1 MGFLTWRRAAG
12 YLAPALMAGMSMA
25 AEAEGD
31 HGLGAA
37 RTEYEIESAMLY
49 NFTKFI
55 DWPDGALRASDGSL
69 VVGVLAD
76 DPMAPAL
83 AVALRDK
90 TIHGHPL
97 VVRRLDSTAD
107 LKGCAVLLVGA
118 SNRKQIARIVEAV
131 GRLPVLTI
139 GVQAQFSRQGG
150 VIAFLRDGNRIR
162 FEINLDAADR
172 AGLQVSSK
180 LLRLA
185 VIWRETSPQARN

>member
-12 YLAPALMAGMSMA
+12 YLAPVLMAGMSMT
-25 AEAEGD
+25 AEAEGE
-31 HGLGAA
+31 HGLAAA

-55 DWPDGALRASDGSL
+55 DWPDGALGASGGSL

-83 AVALRDK
+83 AAALRDK

-107 LKGCAVLLVGA
+107 LKGCAVLLVG
-118 SNRKQIARIVEAV
+118 SSDRRQIARIVEAV
-131 GRLPVLTI
+131 GRSPVLTI
-139 GVQAQFSRQGG
+139 GMQAQFSRQGG

-162 FEINLDAADR
+162 FEINLDAAER

-185 VIWRETSPQARN
+185 AIWRETSPQARN